1 MLRRNR
7 RQVNEDLATQLENSE
22 YGQFITEIDLD
33 TFEAAVQAQVPGR
46 NDFCSDIKKIG
57 FKFEDIRNEDGTIDV
72 SDLDALE
79 DLANEL
85 KDANVNIEQL
95 VTDIVE

>member
-46 NDFCSDIKKIG
+46 VDFCSDI
-57 FKFEDIRNEDGTIDV
+57 
-72 SDLDALE
+72 
-79 DLANEL
+79 
-85 KDANVNIEQL
+85 
-95 VTDIVE
+95 